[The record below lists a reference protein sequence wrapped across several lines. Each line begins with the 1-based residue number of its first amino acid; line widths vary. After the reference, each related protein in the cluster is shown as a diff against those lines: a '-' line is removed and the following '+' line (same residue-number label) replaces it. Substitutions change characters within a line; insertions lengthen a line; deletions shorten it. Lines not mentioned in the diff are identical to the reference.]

1 MNCADMDRWLDG
13 YMDGKLSADERSAL
27 ESHAATC
34 AACAKKLEATRAL
47 MDMMEELSPEM
58 DVPLEAQAAWRSAVK
73 RSSKAGRGR
82 IVRWAGGIAA
92 ALIVAVGAVSLLRGA
107 PDLAARHVERAEV
120 AGEAVM
126 PEATAIEDAEV
137 AYEEALVPEVA
148 AIEADGVAASVK
160 AAGSVEEMAEA
171 AAPMLEYQLT
181 VKDLDEACRR
191 IEDLSAEYEGE
202 VSLQSFVANGVECAN
217 AYVELP
223 AANAAEF
230 MSALEPFNLDGSL
243 PEPSFDQ
250 NDGAISLMLMLR
262 AES

>member
-1 MNCADMDRWLDG
+1 M
-13 YMDGKLSADERSAL
+13 SE
-27 ESHAATC
+27 AA
-34 AACAKKLEATRAL
+34 
-47 MDMMEELSPEM
+47 
-58 DVPLEAQAAWRSAVK
+58 
-73 RSSKAGRGR
+73 
-82 IVRWAGGIAA
+82 
-92 ALIVAVGAVSLLRGA
+92 
-107 PDLAARHVERAEV
+107 
-120 AGEAVM
+120 
-126 PEATAIEDAEV
+126 AIEDAEI

-181 VKDLDEACRR
+181 VKDLDEASHR

-202 VSLQSFVANGVECAN
+202 VSLQSFVANGVESAN

-230 MSALEPFNLDGSL
+230 LSALEPFNLDGSL

-250 NDGAISLMLMLR
+250 NDGAISLMLVLR